1 MIRNVNN
8 ELFRIF
14 QKYERMG
21 SKNIMSTLVVVGS
34 QWGDEGK
41 GKITD
46 LLSEKTDIVVR
57 YQGGCNAGH
66 TVVKGDQQFI
76 FHLIPSGI
84 LHPGKKCLIGSGV
97 VIDPE
102 SLLQEIEDLRKKGIE
117 IDGNLF
123 IDSKAHIV
131 LPYHKT
137 LDEIKEE
144 KRGKNKLGT
153 TKRGIGPT
161 YIDKIARTGIRMS
174 DLIDKKSLS
183 DKLKIN
189 LEEKNEVFEKLYGI
203 KTSKQ
208 EQKDLIKRYKE
219 YGQLLKK
226 YVIDV
231 SLYLNKAIEED
242 KKILFE
248 GAQGTLLD
256 IDHGTFPYV
265 TSSNPVAGGACI
277 GAGVGPTKIDRV
289 LGITKAY
296 TTRVGSGPLPTEIEG
311 ELEEYIRQ
319 KGGEFGATTGRPR
332 RCGWFDVIVVN
343 YAVRINGMDSMVLT
357 KIDVLS
363 DLDKIKICTAYQ
375 CNGELIKEFPA
386 DLGTLQNCTPVYEEI
401 EGWKSDVSQITKY
414 EDLPSQLKVYI
425 RRIEELTKAKV
436 VIISVGP
443 KRSQTIIREEL
454 FK

>member
-1 MIRNVNN
+1 MDVLN
-8 ELFRIF
+8 
-14 QKYERMG
+14 K
-21 SKNIMSTLVVVGS
+21 MSTLVVVGS

-46 LLSEKTDIVVR
+46 LLSEEVDIIVR

-84 LHPGKKCLIGSGV
+84 LHSGKKCLIGSGV
-97 VIDPE
+97 VIDPK
-102 SLLQEIEDLRKKGIE
+102 SLLREIEDLRKKGIE
-117 IDGNLF
+117 IDSNLF
-123 IDSKAHIV
+123 IDSKAHVV

-153 TKRGIGPT
+153 TKRGIGPA
-161 YIDKIARTGIRMS
+161 YIDKIARTGIRIA

-183 DKLKIN
+183 EKLKIN
-189 LEEKNEVFEKLYGI
+189 LGEKNKIFKKLYSI

-208 EQKDLIKRYKE
+208 EQKDLIKRYQE

-231 SLYLNKAIEED
+231 SLLVNQAIEED

-265 TSSNPVAGGACI
+265 TSSHPIAGGACL
-277 GAGVGPTKIDRV
+277 GAGVGPTKIDKV

-296 TTRVGSGPLPTEIEG
+296 TTRVGNGPFSTEIEG
-311 ELEEYIRQ
+311 ELGEYIRQ

-332 RCGWFDVIVVN
+332 RCGWFDAVVVN
-343 YAVRINGMDSMVLT
+343 YAVRINGMESMALT

-363 DLDKIKICTAYQ
+363 DLDKIKICTSYQ
-375 CNGELIKEFPA
+375 CNRKLIKEFPA
-386 DLGTLQNCTPVYEEI
+386 NLETLQNCTPVYEEM
-401 EGWKSDVSQITKY
+401 EGWKEDISRITKY
-414 EDLPSQLKVYI
+414 EDLPSQLKAYI
-425 RRIEELTKAKV
+425 SGIEELTKAKV

>member
-1 MIRNVNN
+1 MDN
-8 ELFRIF
+8 LG
-14 QKYERMG
+14 Y
-21 SKNIMSTLVVVGS
+21 MSTLVVVGS

-46 LLSEKTDIVVR
+46 LLSEEVDIVVR

-84 LHPGKKCLIGSGV
+84 LHPGKKCLIGNGV

-102 SLLQEIEDLRKKGIE
+102 SLLREIEDLRKKGIE

-123 IDSKAHIV
+123 IDSKAHVV

-153 TKRGIGPT
+153 TKRGIGPA
-161 YIDKIARTGIRMS
+161 YIDKIARTGIRIA
-174 DLIDKKSLS
+174 DLIDKKTLS
-183 DKLKIN
+183 EKLKIN
-189 LEEKNEVFEKLYGI
+189 LEEKNEIFEKLYSI

-208 EQKDLIKRYKE
+208 EQKDLIKRYQE

-231 SLYLNKAIEED
+231 SLLVNQAIEED

-277 GAGVGPTKIDRV
+277 GAGVGPTKIDKV

-296 TTRVGSGPLPTEIEG
+296 TTRVGSGPFPTEIEG
-311 ELEEYIRQ
+311 KLGEYIRQ

-332 RCGWFDVIVVN
+332 RCGWFDAIVVS

-363 DLDKIKICTAYQ
+363 DLDKIKICTSYQ
-375 CNGELIKEFPA
+375 CNGELIKEFPVN
-386 DLGTLQNCTPVYEEI
+386 LKTLKNCNPVYEEV
-401 EGWKSDVSQITKY
+401 EGWKSDISQITRY
-414 EDLPSQLKVYI
+414 EDLPPKLKAYI
-425 RRIEELTKAKV
+425 SRIEELVKTKII
-436 VIISVGP
+436 IISVGP
-443 KRSQTIIREEL
+443 KRSQTIIREKV

>member
-1 MIRNVNN
+1 
-8 ELFRIF
+8 
-14 QKYERMG
+14 
-21 SKNIMSTLVVVGS
+21 MSTLVVVGS

-46 LLSEKTDIVVR
+46 LLSEEANIIVR

-66 TVVKGDQQFI
+66 TVVKGDEQYI

-84 LHPGKKCLIGSGV
+84 LHKRVKCLIGNGV

-102 SLLQEIEDLRKKGIE
+102 SLLQEIENLKKKNIE
-117 IDGNLF
+117 IDGNLL
-123 IDSKAHIV
+123 IDFKAHVV

-137 LDEIKEE
+137 LDEMKET
-144 KRGKNKLGT
+144 KRGKDKIGT
-153 TKRGIGPT
+153 TKRGIGPA
-161 YIDKIARTGIRMS
+161 YIDKIARTGIRMI
-174 DLIDKKSLS
+174 DLINEKSLS
-183 DKLKIN
+183 KKLENN
-189 LEEKNEVFEKLYGI
+189 LNEKNIIFEKLYGVKISNQEKKDII
-203 KTSKQ
+203 KKY
-208 EQKDLIKRYKE
+208 RE

-231 SLYLNKAIEED
+231 SLYLNQAINED

-265 TSSNPVAGGACI
+265 TSSNPIAGGACI
-277 GAGVGPTKIDRV
+277 GTGVGPTKIDRV
-289 LGITKAY
+289 MGITKAY
-296 TTRVGSGPLPTEIEG
+296 TTRVGRGPFPTEIQG
-311 ELEEYIRQ
+311 EEIEEYIRQ

-332 RCGWFDVIVVN
+332 RCGWFDAILVN
-343 YAVRINGMDSMVLT
+343 YAVRINGMDSIVIT

-363 DLDKIKICTAYQ
+363 DFDKIKICTSYKY
-375 CNGELIKEFPA
+375 NGKMIKEFPV
-386 DLGTLQNCTPVYEEI
+386 DLETLQKCIPVYEEM
-401 EGWKSDVSQITKY
+401 EGWKGNISQITKY
-414 EDLPSQLKVYI
+414 EDLPQQLKAYI
-425 RRIEELTKAKV
+425 GRIEELVRTKV
-436 VIISVGP
+436 VIVSVGP